1 MKAGDNPQ
9 SLTMLVERRFQ
20 ATYVMADKK
29 REKEK
34 INGLIHEKSDGN
46 AWEIKCFSQVRGRLD
61 LECSIGIHTGLQG
74 KHYKL
79 VFPKN

>member
-46 AWEIKCFSQVRGRLD
+46 A
-61 LECSIGIHTGLQG
+61 
-74 KHYKL
+74 
-79 VFPKN
+79 